1 MTMECKNWTALQC
14 NFNSLAAGPVFYP
27 SRALKLKDVKPSCVL
42 MLVNCCRSFLVLWLA
57 AIPFVFVASLQ
68 WLTIG
73 FCVIVGYALLGFE
86 SFGVEIE
93 SPFGHDFND
102 LPLDKISDGIKANLM
117 GALDFMSVT
126 DDSGVIV
133 SRTRLTQTRSKRQ
146 SMRIDVWGVPEE
158 EEDTHMQT

>member
-1 MTMECKNWTALQC
+1 M
-14 NFNSLAAGPVFYP
+14 
-27 SRALKLKDVKPSCVL
+27 
-42 MLVNCCRSFLVLWLA
+42 LWLA

-117 GALDFMSVT
+117 GALDYMNVT
-126 DDSGVIV
+126 DDTGVLV
-133 SRTRLTQTRSKRQ
+133 SSSRLAQTRSKRQ
-146 SMRIDVWGVPEE
+146 SVHSDVWGVPEPE
-158 EEDTHMQT
+158 GYAS

>member
-1 MTMECKNWTALQC
+1 M
-14 NFNSLAAGPVFYP
+14 
-27 SRALKLKDVKPSCVL
+27 
-42 MLVNCCRSFLVLWLA
+42 LWLA

-117 GALDFMSVT
+117 GALDFINVT
-126 DDSGVIV
+126 DDTGVIV

-146 SMRIDVWGVPEE
+146 SMRIDVWGVPE
-158 EEDTHMQT
+158 DQADPTQ